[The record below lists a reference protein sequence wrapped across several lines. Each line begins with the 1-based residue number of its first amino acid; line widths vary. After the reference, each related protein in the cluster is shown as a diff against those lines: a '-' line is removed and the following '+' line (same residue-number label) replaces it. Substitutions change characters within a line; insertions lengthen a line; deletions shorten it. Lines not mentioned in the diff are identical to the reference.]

1 MTERHRKILYILAV
15 CVFLLFCAGVGYFV
29 GVPMVRMADQPE
41 VFRTW
46 VDSFGIWG
54 RLVFVGMV
62 FLQVLVALIPGEPIE
77 LMAGYVFGAVE
88 GTLLA
93 MTGILLGSWA
103 VFALVRRFG
112 PKFAEIFFPEKE
124 LKRLTFLKNPKKSGI
139 LAFIL
144 MTVPGTPKDLLSYF
158 AGLTPLKT
166 WQWLTIVAVSRIPS
180 LVTSTVS
187 GAAAGQENY
196 ALAAI
201 VFALTVV
208 ASGIGILYY
217 RRICRQ
223 QEKMQ
228 DGQKN
233 MSIQQ

>member
-1 MTERHRKILYILAV
+1 MTDKHKKLLWLAALV
-15 CVFLLFCAGVGYFV
+15 IFLAFCGLVGYFV
-29 GVPMVRMADQPE
+29 GVPMVRMAEQPE
-41 VFRTW
+41 MFQAW

-88 GTLLA
+88 GTLLSMA
-93 MTGILLGSWA
+93 GILLGSWA

-112 PKFAEIFFPEKE
+112 PKLAEVFFPEKE
-124 LKRLTFLKNPKKSGI
+124 LRRLAFLKNPKKSGI

-166 WQWLTIVAVSRIPS
+166 GQWLGIVALSRIPS
-180 LVTSTVS
+180 LVSSTVS
-187 GAAAGQENY
+187 GAAAGEENY
-196 ALAAI
+196 VLAAV
-201 VFALTVV
+201 VFAITLL
-208 ASGIGILYY
+208 ASAIGLLYY
-217 RRICRQ
+217 RKVCKE
-223 QEKMQ
+223 QEA
-228 DGQKN
+228 
-233 MSIQQ
+233 